1 MAEFSNDA
9 RQIINPGAS
18 AVFNVTVEPCRYD
31 LVRHREGAG
40 NFLLSGYV
48 SPSPCGCRR
57 SAKYTIKFGANI
69 AVPEGETVGPISVSI
84 SLDGANVPATEMIV
98 TPAAVEEFF
107 NVGRA
112 ASIGVWNGCCETVTI
127 TNTSTI
133 PIAMA
138 NANIVIKRDV
148 R

>member
-18 AVFNVTVEPCRYD
+18 AVFTVTVEPCRYG

-48 SPSPCGCRR
+48 SPTACGCRR
-57 SAKYTIKFGANI
+57 SAKYFVDFGANI
-69 AVPEGETVGPISVSI
+69 AVPEGQTVGPISVAV
-84 SLDGANVPATEMIV
+84 SLDGAIVPATQMTV

-107 NVGRA
+107 NVSRA
-112 ASIGVWNGCCETVTI
+112 ANIDVWRGCCETVTVV
-127 TNTSTI
+127 NTSTI
-133 PIAMA
+133 PIAMT
-138 NANIVIKRDV
+138 NANIVITRD
-148 R
+148 

>member
-18 AVFNVTVEPCRYD
+18 AVFTVTVEPCRYG
-31 LVRHREGAG
+31 LVRHRAGAG

-48 SPSPCGCRR
+48 SPTACRCVK
-57 SAKYTIKFGANI
+57 SAKYFVDFGANI
-69 AVPEGETVGPISVSI
+69 AVPEGQTVGPISVAI

-98 TPAAVEEFF
+98 TPAAVEDFF
-107 NVGRA
+107 NVSRA
-112 ASIGVWNGCCETVTI
+112 ANIDVWRGCCETVTI

-133 PIAMA
+133 PIAMT
-138 NANIVIKRDV
+138 NANIVITRA
-148 R
+148 